1 MVSVMT
7 EPPPRPLGP
16 YSPIVRAGDFLIVSG
31 QTGAKD
37 GVLADGLEAQVRTA
51 MAGLDALLTTHGA
64 RLRDVVKT
72 TVFLT
77 DMADFAAMNA
87 IYAEIFGE
95 TRPAR
100 STVAVAGLPLG
111 ACFEIEAWAH
121 RPVR

>member
-1 MVSVMT
+1 MT
-7 EPPPRPLGP
+7 ANVPKPLGP

-31 QTGAKD
+31 QTGTKD
-37 GVLADGLEAQVRTA
+37 GALVDGLEAQVRAA
-51 MAGLDALLTTHGA
+51 MGNLDALLTTHGS

-100 STVAVAGLPLG
+100 STVAVVGLPLG
-111 ACFEIEAWAH
+111 ACFEVEAWAH

>member
-1 MVSVMT
+1 MT
-7 EPPPRPLGP
+7 EPTPRPLGP
-16 YSPIVRAGDFLIVSG
+16 YAPIVRAGDFLIVSG
-31 QTGAKD
+31 QTGTKD
-37 GVLADGLEAQVRTA
+37 GVLADGLAAQVRTA
-51 MAGLDALLTTHGA
+51 MAALDALLTTHGA

>member
-1 MVSVMT
+1 MT
-7 EPPPRPLGP
+7 QPTSRPLGP
-16 YSPIVRAGDFLIVSG
+16 YSPIVRAGEFLIVSG
-31 QTGAKD
+31 QTGAQD
-37 GVLADGLEAQVRTA
+37 GVLVDGLEAQVRTA
-51 MAGLDALLTTHGA
+51 MAALDALLTTHGA

-87 IYAEIFGE
+87 LYAEIFGE

>member
-1 MVSVMT
+1 MT
-7 EPPPRPLGP
+7 QPTPRPLGP
-16 YSPIVRAGDFLIVSG
+16 YSPIVRAGEFLIVSG
-31 QTGAKD
+31 QTGTKD
-37 GVLADGLEAQVRTA
+37 GVLVDGLEAQVRTA

-77 DMADFAAMNA
+77 DMGDFAAMNS

-121 RPVR
+121 RPIR

>member
-1 MVSVMT
+1 MT
-7 EPPPRPLGP
+7 QPTPRPLGP

-31 QTGAKD
+31 QTGAQD
-37 GVLADGLEAQVRTA
+37 GVLVDGLEAQVRTA
-51 MAGLDALLTTHGA
+51 MAALDALLTTHGA

>member
-1 MVSVMT
+1 MT
-7 EPPPRPLGP
+7 ASAPKPIGP
-16 YSPIVRAGDFLIVSG
+16 YSPIVRAGEFLIVSG
-31 QTGAKD
+31 QTGTKD
-37 GVLADGLEAQVRTA
+37 GVLVDGLEAQVRNA
-51 MAGLDALLTTHGA
+51 MSGLDALLTTHGA

-77 DMADFAAMNA
+77 DMGDFAAMNS

-121 RPVR
+121 RPIR

>member
-1 MVSVMT
+1 MS
-7 EPPPRPLGP
+7 EPVPRPLGP
-16 YSPIVRAGDFLIVSG
+16 YSPIVRAGEFLIVSG

-37 GVLADGLEAQVRTA
+37 GALVSGGLEPQVRAA
-51 MAGLDALLTTHGA
+51 MAGLDVLLTTHGA

>member
-1 MVSVMT
+1 MT
-7 EPPPRPLGP
+7 QPTPRPLGP

-51 MAGLDALLTTHGA
+51 MAALDVLLTTHGS

-77 DMADFAAMNA
+77 DMADFAAMNT

>member
-1 MVSVMT
+1 MT
-7 EPPPRPLGP
+7 QPTPRPLGP

-37 GVLADGLEAQVRTA
+37 GVLVDGLEAQVRTA
-51 MAGLDALLTTHGA
+51 MTALDALLTTHGA

>member
-1 MVSVMT
+1 MSET
-7 EPPPRPLGP
+7 TPRPLGP
-16 YSPIVRAGDFLIVSG
+16 YSPIVRAGEFLIVSG

-37 GVLADGLEAQVRTA
+37 GVLVDGLEAQVRTA
-51 MAGLDALLTTHGA
+51 MAALDSLLTTHGA

-77 DMADFAAMNA
+77 DMADYATMNT

-100 STVAVAGLPLG
+100 STVAVAGLPFG

-121 RPVR
+121 RPIG

>member
-1 MVSVMT
+1 MT
-7 EPPPRPLGP
+7 QPTPRPLGP
-16 YSPIVRAGDFLIVSG
+16 YSPIVRAGEFLIVSG
-31 QTGAKD
+31 QTGAVD
-37 GVLADGLEAQVRTA
+37 GVLVDGLEAQVRTA
-51 MAGLDALLTTHGA
+51 MGALDSLLTTHGG

-121 RPVR
+121 RPLR